1 MMVLS
6 ISCNFNKKEDCMKLD
21 NEIATINDSLLW
33 YGAQWGDELKIAVNT
48 LEFSGLRPIRVEM
61 QAFIE
66 QKIER
71 VQQLENIGGSEE
83 LIKTELE
90 FLETER
96 EIARTKLSAFEKY
109 NDSVSMDELSNTYA
123 AMQMSAMKEE
133 ELLKKIHQLR
143 EQYEEQ
149 NGIPKFIDK
158 Y

>member
-1 MMVLS
+1 
-6 ISCNFNKKEDCMKLD
+6 MKLD

-96 EIARTKLSAFEKY
+96 EIARIKLSAFEKY

>member
-1 MMVLS
+1 
-6 ISCNFNKKEDCMKLD
+6 MKLD